1 MRARSAL
8 PVAALVAT
16 AALTLSA
23 CGGGSGGDGDSTISP
38 VATAT
43 TSAAPTATS
52 AAPSA
57 AGAPLTV
64 DPALALPADL
74 RLDFDWTLPAD
85 AAQAGVLT
93 ASADFMQSMVHG
105 VVRQNVKDATL
116 NTYAQG
122 AAYTYAKQYV
132 QLHID
137 AKKTLTGTDHFYRPV
152 VKLLAKNSAAQ
163 VTFCEDQS
171 KLYSKEV
178 ATGKAHVTG
187 ADDRNYVSYQLVLS
201 LFRPGTQLWRA
212 QAITVKE
219 RALECKQ

>member
-8 PVAALVAT
+8 PAAALAAT

-23 CGGGSGGDGDSTISP
+23 CGGGSGGGDSKISP
-38 VATAT
+38 TAAPTATAT
-43 TSAAPTATS
+43 AAATSAAPTTKG
-52 AAPSA
+52 AAP
-57 AGAPLTV
+57 TV
-64 DPALALPADL
+64 DPSLALPGDL
-74 RLDFDWTLPAD
+74 KLDFDWQLPAD

-105 VVRQNVKDATL
+105 VVKQSVKGGGL

-122 AAYTYAKQYV
+122 AAYTYAKSYV
-132 QLHID
+132 QLHIA
-137 AKKTLTGTDHFYRPV
+137 AKKTLTGTDHFFRPT
-152 VKLLAKNSAAQ
+152 VKLLAKNTAAE

-171 KLYSKEV
+171 KLFSKEV

-187 ADDRNYVSYQLVLS
+187 ADDRNYVSYQLILS

-212 QAITVKE
+212 QSITTKE